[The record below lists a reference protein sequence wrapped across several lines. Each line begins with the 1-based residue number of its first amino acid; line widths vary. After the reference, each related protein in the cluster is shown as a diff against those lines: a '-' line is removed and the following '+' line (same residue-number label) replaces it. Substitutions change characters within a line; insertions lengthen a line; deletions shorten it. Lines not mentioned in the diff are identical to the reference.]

1 MLLNIFI
8 IFIEHKS
15 LIIKNYDGETKEFSE
30 LLDKL
35 EKKHM
40 CNRYYCYFCLKG
52 SYDTLA
58 ENIKD
63 NNAWLCPYCT
73 GTCYCTRCMRNEKIL
88 QLIAYYFSINGDI
101 NYLYN
106 ELVNMNSI
114 IDELFTNFVLNNIYL
129 ILYDKNL
136 TPTQMVNNFINYDLN
151 KLNDI
156 QNKEDEINSLK
167 DYIEILNKQKKE
179 MHKEF
184 ETYYKDK
191 YEVKN
196 KFNLISDKDIKNN
209 NHDKD
214 INNIDMINN
223 NNYFNYKNEELKEE
237 EEETKPIIK
246 IKKIEKEENILKYQ
260 NEKTEIND
268 NKYEKDGIKTRKKNK
283 VIYFKDKYYNRKKDK
298 KIVRKNEKLLI
309 FISISSLLSSSFIL
323 FPLIILYFCLTSN
336 LSLQK
341 VANSLCISSLCLFRI
356 WI

>member
-35 EKKHM
+35 EQKHM

-106 ELVNMNSI
+106 ELVSMNSI

-136 TPTQMVNNFINYDLN
+136 TPAQMVNNFINYDLN

-196 KFNLISDKDIKNN
+196 KYNLISDKDIKIN
-209 NHDKD
+209 NHDND

-298 KIVRKNEKLLI
+298 KIVRKNENK
-309 FISISSLLSSSFIL
+309 IL
-323 FPLIILYFCLTSN
+323 AKSN
-336 LSLQK
+336 K
-341 VANSLCISSLCLFRI
+341 YYIKNK
-356 WI
+356 

>member
-1 MLLNIFI
+1 
-8 IFIEHKS
+8 
-15 LIIKNYDGETKEFSE
+15 
-30 LLDKL
+30 
-35 EKKHM
+35 M

-63 NNAWLCPYCT
+63 NNEWLCPYCT

-106 ELVNMNSI
+106 ELVSMNSI
-114 IDELFTNFVLNNIYL
+114 IDELFTNFVMNNIYL

-136 TPTQMVNNFINYDLN
+136 TPAQMVNNFINYDLN

-156 QNKEDEINSLK
+156 QSKEDEINSLK
-167 DYIEILNKQKKE
+167 DYIEILNKQKIE

-196 KFNLISDKDIKNN
+196 KYNLISEKNTKN
-209 NHDKD
+209 D

-223 NNYFNYKNEELKEE
+223 NYFNYKNEDSKEE
-237 EEETKPIIK
+237 EMKPITK
-246 IKKIEKEENILKYQ
+246 NKKNEKTENLLKYQ
-260 NEKTEIND
+260 NEDTEINE
-268 NKYEKDGIKTRKKNK
+268 NKDEIDGIKTRKKKK
-283 VIYFKDKYYNRKKDK
+283 VVYFKDKYYNRKKEK
-298 KIVRKNEKLLI
+298 KIVRKNEDK
-309 FISISSLLSSSFIL
+309 IL
-323 FPLIILYFCLTSN
+323 AKSN
-336 LSLQK
+336 K
-341 VANSLCISSLCLFRI
+341 YYIENK
-356 WI
+356 